1 MNRHVIV
8 KADDHHPE
16 GIIRHIAKSSER
28 TSEMEILQARGPVDP
43 AASVMLAMDQ
53 EVRGTLSEA
62 RGPRTKGEAQT
73 TTVRCSR

>member
-8 KADDHHPE
+8 KVDDHHPE
-16 GIIRHIAKSSER
+16 GIIRRIAKSSER

-43 AASVMLAMDQ
+43 AASVILATDQ

-62 RGPRTKGEAQT
+62 REPRTKGKAQT
-73 TTVRCSR
+73 TIVG